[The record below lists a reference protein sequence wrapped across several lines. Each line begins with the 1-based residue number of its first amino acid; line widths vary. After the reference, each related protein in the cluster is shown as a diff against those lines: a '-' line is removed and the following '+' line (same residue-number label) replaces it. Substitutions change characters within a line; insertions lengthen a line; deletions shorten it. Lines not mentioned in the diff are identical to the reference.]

1 MTRKTSLSSR
11 ALIIALSLL
20 LSSWS
25 FAQPPSSSR
34 HVEEEPTA
42 LAMTADALLVRP
54 VMLGVTIIGSALW
67 LVSLPFSAAG
77 GNIKEAGQTL
87 VIGPAKTTFVR
98 CLGCTNPGYK
108 HDIPDGEK

>member
-1 MTRKTSLSSR
+1 MTRKTSLSSKV
-11 ALIIALSLL
+11 LIVVVSLL

-42 LAMTADALLVRP
+42 LAMTADAVFVRP
-54 VMLGVTIIGSALW
+54 VMFCVTVVGSALW

-77 GNIKEAGQTL
+77 GNVKEAADTL
-87 VIGPAKTTFVR
+87 VLKPAKTTFVR

-108 HDIPDGEK
+108 HDVPNGDK